1 VRKALCS
8 PHLNAERENSINIQ
22 YAWQAIIGRNP
33 LDASLMIKN
42 DVKLSQFYR
51 VSSEQNEVRAKT
63 TMRKR
68 KEVSL

>member
-8 PHLNAERENSINIQ
+8 PHLNAERENSIDIQ

-33 LDASLMIKN
+33 LDASLMIKI
-42 DVKLSQFYR
+42 DVELSQLYH
-51 VSSEQNEVRAKT
+51 VSSERSEVRAKT

-68 KEVSL
+68 KDVSL